1 MIITMNELSP
11 IQAYATLIQTVVPRP
26 IAWVLSENEGAG
38 FNLAPFS
45 YFNAI
50 CADPPLVIISIG
62 KRADG
67 SDKDTRMNIEA
78 RREFV
83 IHIAHREM
91 ANDLTQSSANLP
103 NGVSEVEALKLP
115 LTEFQHFRLPRLA
128 DARVAFACTLEKT
141 EEIGNTKQC
150 LIFGRIEYVYADDG
164 VVELDAKNRTK
175 FMAEKIDPIGRLGGG
190 EYTTFGDKFF
200 IPRPD

>member
-1 MIITMNELSP
+1 MIIDMNELSP
-11 IQAYATLIQTVVPRP
+11 VQAYATLIQTVVPRP
-26 IAWVLSENEGAG
+26 IAWVLSENEDAG

-50 CADPPLVIISIG
+50 CSDPPLVIISIG
-62 KRADG
+62 KRIDG
-67 SDKDTRMNIEA
+67 SDKDTRMNIES

-91 ANDLTQSSANLP
+91 ANDLTQSSATLP
-103 NGVSEVEALKLP
+103 TGVSEVEALELP
-115 LTEFQHFRLPRLA
+115 LTEFKHFRLPRLA
-128 DARVAFACTLEKT
+128 DARVAFACTLEKS
-141 EEIGNTKQC
+141 EEFGNAKQC

-190 EYTTFGDKFF
+190 EYTTFGNKFF

>member
-1 MIITMNELSP
+1 MIIDMGALSP
-11 IQAYATLIQTVVPRP
+11 AQAYFTMIQTVVPRP
-26 IAWVLSENEGAG
+26 IAWVLSENQDAS

-45 YFNAI
+45 YFNAV

-62 KRADG
+62 KREDG
-67 SDKDTRMNIEA
+67 SDKDTRMNIES

-91 ANDLTQSSANLP
+91 ADDLTQSSAALP
-103 NGVSEVEALKLP
+103 TGVSEVEALKLP
-115 LTEFQHFRLPRLA
+115 LTEFEHFRLPRLA
-128 DARVAFACTLEKT
+128 DTRVAFACTLEKS
-141 EEIGNTKQC
+141 EEIGNSNQC
-150 LIFGRIEYVYADDG
+150 LIFGRVQYLYADDG
-164 VVELDAKNRTK
+164 VVELDAKNRRK

-200 IPRPD
+200 IQRPD